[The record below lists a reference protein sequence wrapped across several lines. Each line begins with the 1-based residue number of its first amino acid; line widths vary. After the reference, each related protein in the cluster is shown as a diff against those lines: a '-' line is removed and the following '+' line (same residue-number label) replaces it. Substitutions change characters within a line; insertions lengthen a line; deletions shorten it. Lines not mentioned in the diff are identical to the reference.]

1 MTDVSIF
8 NNIFYGPAT
17 NGSVKQSEGV
27 SYYNNLVYS
36 SDGSAQE
43 VYRNAA
49 DDANAVYENPMF
61 ADVTDITAG
70 SWTDGE
76 TTLGTADG
84 FQLQEGSPAIDAGAE
99 HPEAPASAPSA
110 VADELVPNETE
121 QPAYD
126 YYGNVLADGKND
138 IGANEYTAEAA
149 DKSGLEAAI
158 SAAEALDA
166 SDYTADSYAAVTE
179 ALEAAKAVLTDENA
193 SQKEVDTAA
202 ETLAAAIK
210 ELVEAEQPVQVDK
223 SALQALVD
231 EADEKYA
238 EQGSYTDASY
248 SAYLNAM
255 KDAKAVLA
263 DENATQEAVHAA
275 AAALAEAIEGLEVV
289 ETPSGDDADQ
299 IRADLQKLVDSCGK
313 LTQGSFTDSSYKAFT
328 DALASAKAVLADQNA
343 TVQELSDAY
352 AALAKAVNGLTVD
365 KDQTTPDGSDAAG
378 SDGTSTTVNGT
389 KTGDSAPIAL
399 YTVIVLIAFG
409 AVVST
414 VVVRRRRRG

>member
-1 MTDVSIF
+1 M
-8 NNIFYGPAT
+8 
-17 NGSVKQSEGV
+17 KQSEGV

-36 SDGSAQE
+36 SNGSAE
-43 VYRNAA
+43 KVYQAA
-49 DDANAVYENPMF
+49 ANDENAVYKDPMF
-61 ADVTDITAG
+61 ENVKNVTTG
-70 SWTDGE
+70 TWENGE

-84 FQLQEGSPAIDAGAE
+84 FMIQKDSPAIDAGAE

-121 QPAYD
+121 KPAYD
-126 YYGNVLADGKND
+126 YYGNALADGKND

-328 DALASAKAVLADQNA
+328 DALASAKAVLADQDA
-343 TVQELSDAY
+343 TAKELSDAY

-378 SDGTSTTVNGT
+378 SDGTSTAVNGT

-414 VVVRRRRRG
+414 VVVKRRRKE